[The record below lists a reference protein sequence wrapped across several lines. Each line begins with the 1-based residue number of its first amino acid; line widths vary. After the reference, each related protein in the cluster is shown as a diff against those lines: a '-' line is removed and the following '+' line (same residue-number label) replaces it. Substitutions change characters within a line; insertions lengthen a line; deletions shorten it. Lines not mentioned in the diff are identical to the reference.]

1 MLLLP
6 KVNGGS
12 SIATFPKKILPLFN
26 KNTRITLTLI
36 SLAILS
42 YFGYSYYFSR
52 RILSLLPKNNKND
65 PNTAFVN
72 NPCKYNQTQG
82 PRILCT
88 IFTTSGSHSTRMK
101 AIHDTWSSRGC
112 HKRLYMT
119 GPKVAGQADDPN
131 MPFVYMNIV
140 DTKEQLT
147 NKHMGVVMHVYKNYL
162 NNFDWFLYANDDT
175 YIVMENLKLFLFDKC
190 PIEKSLYGHV
200 MRHLPNEPVNNYGDW
215 QRGYIQGT
223 IKNLIL
229 TKFLK

>member
-6 KVNGGS
+6 KINGG
-12 SIATFPKKILPLFN
+12 SIATFSIKIPTLFN
-26 KNTRITLTLI
+26 KNTRIILALI
-36 SLAILS
+36 FLAILS
-42 YFGYSYYFSR
+42 YVFYSHSSSR
-52 RILSLLPKNNKND
+52 SILIILSNNNKKNE
-65 PNTAFVN
+65 PSTTGRFVN
-72 NPCKYNQTQG
+72 RNNTCKYNLTQG

-88 IFTTSGSHSTRMK
+88 IFTTSGSHNTRMK

-119 GPKVAGQADDPN
+119 GPKVAGQADDPS

-147 NKHMGVVMHVYKNYL
+147 NKHMGVVIHVYKNYL
-162 NNFDWFLYANDDT
+162 NDFDWFLYANDDT

-190 PIEKSLYGHV
+190 PTEKSLYGHV

-215 QRGYIQGT
+215 QRGYIQG
-223 IKNLIL
+223 N
-229 TKFLK
+229 F

>member
-6 KVNGGS
+6 KINGGS
-12 SIATFPKKILPLFN
+12 IANFSIKILPLFN
-26 KNTRITLTLI
+26 KNTRITLAVIFLA
-36 SLAILS
+36 SLTYL
-42 YFGYSYYFSR
+42 FYSHSSSR
-52 RILSLLPKNNKND
+52 SILSLLSNNNNKND
-65 PNTAFVN
+65 RSTTGRFVN
-72 NPCKYNQTQG
+72 NTCKYNLTQG

-88 IFTTSGSHSTRMK
+88 IFTTSGSHNTRMK

-119 GPKVAGQADDPN
+119 GPKVAGQVDDPS

-162 NNFDWFLYANDDT
+162 NDFDWFLYANDDT

-190 PIEKSLYGHV
+190 PTEKSLYGHV

-223 IKNLIL
+223 ISN
-229 TKFLK
+229 